1 MIIELLH
8 KLHPSGDIYHT
19 DTEGPCGSLRTD
31 TDWKGDTS
39 RRVDTEGHTWLG
51 QDLQFGL
58 HFDEPRLTLA
68 VFYTSARVWQPVT
81 VRAGQPE

>member
-51 QDLQFGL
+51 Q
-58 HFDEPRLTLA
+58 E
-68 VFYTSARVWQPVT
+68 
-81 VRAGQPE
+81 